1 MRDGESVGK
10 LDSRRLKVSYKTLQ
24 IGLIFVE
31 GASFSVIYRFGEH
44 ELDTEGFRLTARGE
58 EVAVEPQVFS
68 LVQFLIENRER
79 VVSKDEI
86 IEQVWHG
93 RIVSDG
99 TLNSRINSARR
110 ALGDDGKAQAVIKT
124 FPRRGFKFVSDIAM
138 GEPEEDLVAL
148 PQSISD
154 KTSIAVLPFESLSTD
169 REQEFFADAIAD
181 DIITGLSRLRWLFVM
196 SRNSSF
202 SYKGQSSDVRQVA
215 QDLGVR
221 YVLSGSVAK
230 MGNRVRISCQLLDG
244 QTGAHIWAERY
255 DRELENLFNV
265 QDEITRMVVGA
276 VEPEVAGAETNRVK
290 ATHVENLDAWTAYH
304 QGMGLL
310 WDRGNRGNVEQLA
323 TAMARLRT
331 AIELDPDFAHAH
343 AGLASCYAV
352 SLLIGL
358 SKDRQNDLSAG
369 LAAATR
375 AVSADVEDS
384 FAHSVLGTFRF
395 LAKDTNLAIPT
406 LEMAL
411 ELNPSQ
417 TNAYIT
423 LAMALVSAGR
433 SEEAIQRMATALQI
447 SKYDPQRGPLMVR
460 MAEAYFQI
468 GAYEQCVEWA
478 RKSLLQP
485 ETQIWGNC
493 MLVAGLSHLDRPD
506 DAQQA
511 AQVLLAKKP
520 DFTCEFA
527 RTNLPIWEEK
537 FQARCID
544 GLRMAGIP
552 VN

>member
-1 MRDGESVGK
+1 M
-10 LDSRRLKVSYKTLQ
+10 
-24 IGLIFVE
+24 
-31 GASFSVIYRFGEH
+31 IYRFGDH
-44 ELDTEGFRLTARGE
+44 LLDTESFRLTASGE
-58 EVAVEPQVFS
+58 EIAVEPQVFA
-68 LVQFLIENRER
+68 LLQFLIENHDR

-86 IEQVWHG
+86 FEHVWDG

-110 ALGDDGKAQAVIKT
+110 AVGDDGKAQAVIKT
-124 FPRRGFKFVSDIAM
+124 FPRRGFKFVGDIAA
-138 GEPEEDLVAL
+138 GGLEKDDAAEL
-148 PQSISD
+148 PRSISD
-154 KTSIAVLPFESLSTD
+154 KTSIAVLPFESLSAD

-202 SYKGQSSDVRQVA
+202 SYKGRSPDVRQVA

-244 QTGAHIWAERY
+244 QTGAHLWAERY

-290 ATHVENLDAWTAYH
+290 STHVENLDAWTAYH

-310 WDRGNRGNVEQLA
+310 WDRGNRGNVEQMA
-323 TAMARLRT
+323 TAMARFRT
-331 AIELDPDFAHAH
+331 AIELDPDFARAH
-343 AGLASCYAV
+343 AGLAYCYGLT
-352 SLLIGL
+352 LLVGL
-358 SKDRQNDLSAG
+358 SKDRQNDISAG

-384 FAHSVLGTFRF
+384 FAHSVLGAMRF
-395 LAKDTNLAIPT
+395 LAGDNNLAISI
-406 LEMAL
+406 LEIAI

-417 TNAYIT
+417 TNAYIV
-423 LAMALVSAGR
+423 LALALVSADR
-433 SEEAIQRMATALQI
+433 SEEAIQRMETALQI
-447 SKYDPQRGPLMVR
+447 SKYDPQRGPLMVC
-460 MAEAYFQI
+460 MADAYFQI
-468 GAYEQCVEWA
+468 GDCEKCVEWA
-478 RKSLLQP
+478 QKSLLQP

-511 AQVLLAKKP
+511 AQLLLEKKP
-520 DFTCEFA
+520 DFTCDFA
-527 RTNLPIWEEK
+527 RTTHPINEEN
-537 FQARCID
+537 FRARCVD

-552 VN
+552 AN